1 MIRFSNYKVQVR
13 RVESS
18 KCSGIGFKFRIMF
31 KAEDVVLQ
39 VYLRGSNSGLRYR
52 SRHNHLYKCN

>member
-39 VYLRGSNSGLRYR
+39 VYLRGSNSGLR
-52 SRHNHLYKCN
+52 